1 MTTETTPAMQEVP
14 TGMTEDAAAS
24 ELLKR
29 WGASEDT
36 PQEEEAEEAAEESQ
50 TEEVTSETEEES
62 AEEEPQESE
71 EVEIDVAGEKIKLPA
86 VAAEVARKVEAK
98 VKEIEA
104 GATRKFQEASEL
116 RKVAEAQTE
125 HAKQIGQ
132 LSQQEVDLL
141 ADARTIDR
149 RLQHIL
155 SIDVNALHEQD
166 PATLARLTAEAQ
178 QLQFARQRVDQ
189 ALQEARGQKQVKV
202 QEQEAS
208 RFKYLSEWSQKN
220 IKGWSDEYSQT
231 LLEFSVKE
239 LGADPNTLRSVM
251 SEPVLKALDLAYK
264 GWKVQTA
271 VPKDKQVVATKT
283 LKPGST
289 GQVKTNAQATAVTAT
304 RRLAQTKSVE
314 DAAAALLARSNAKK
328 RR

>member
-1 MTTETTPAMQEVP
+1 MNEAE
-14 TGMTEDAAAS
+14 AAS
-24 ELLKR
+24 EILKR
-29 WGASEDT
+29 MGVGSEPPANGEPEDEPQQTEPEEGAPKAEDEPEEQPEESED
-36 PQEEEAEEAAEESQ
+36 
-50 TEEVTSETEEES
+50 
-62 AEEEPQESE
+62 
-71 EVEIDVAGEKIKLPA
+71 VEIDVAGEKIKLPA

-141 ADARTIDR
+141 ADQRTIDR
-149 RLQHIL
+149 RLQQIL
-155 SIDVNALHEQD
+155 SLDTTALYEQD
-166 PATLARLTAEAQ
+166 PAQLARLTAEAQ
-178 QLQFARQRVDQ
+178 QLQFAKQRVEA
-189 ALQEARGQKQVKV
+189 ALQQAQGQKQAKV
-202 QEQEAS
+202 QEHEAT

-283 LKPGST
+283 LKPGAT
-289 GQVKTNAQATAVTAT
+289 G
-304 RRLAQTKSVE
+304 QTKSSALQAVE
-314 DAAAALLARSNAKK
+314 SANRRFGQTKKVDDAAAAILARMNAK

>member
-1 MTTETTPAMQEVP
+1 MQEVP

-29 WGASEDT
+29 WGADDDT
-36 PQEEEAEEAAEESQ
+36 PTEETTEDQSEESQ
-50 TEEVTSETEEES
+50 TDEVTSETEED
-62 AEEEPQESE
+62 AEEQTQESE
-71 EVEIDVAGEKIKLPA
+71 DVEIDVAGEKIKLPA

-155 SIDVNALHEQD
+155 SIDTSALYEQD
-166 PATLARLTAEAQ
+166 PAQLARLTAEAQ
-178 QLQFARQRVDQ
+178 QLQFARQRVDA

-283 LKPGST
+283 LKPGSA
-289 GQVKTNAQATAVTAT
+289 GQVKTNAQATAVTAM
-304 RRLAQTKSVE
+304 RRLAQTKNVD
-314 DAAAALLARSNAKK
+314 DAVAALLARSNAKK